1 MEVLLGLIATGIF
14 SFLAGFLISGVL
26 KIDIKFSKK
35 EDYEEKVKMFEGLI
49 KDLEQKLEEY
59 QTPNEEVGK
68 SYHPND
74 LFPPGLD
81 KDYGLPRELE

>member
-1 MEVLLGLIATGIF
+1 MEILLGLIATGVF
-14 SFLAGFLISGVL
+14 SFLAGFLIAGFL

-35 EDYEEKVKMFEGLI
+35 EDYDAKVKTLEALI
-49 KDLEQKLEEY
+49 ENLQEDLAKQQEPSQD
-59 QTPNEEVGK
+59 PGK

-74 LFPPGLD
+74 LFPPDLA